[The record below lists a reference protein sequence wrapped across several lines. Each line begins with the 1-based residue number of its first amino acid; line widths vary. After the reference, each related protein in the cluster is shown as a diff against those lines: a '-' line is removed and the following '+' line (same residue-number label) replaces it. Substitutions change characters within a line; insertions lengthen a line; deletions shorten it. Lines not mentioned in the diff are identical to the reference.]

1 MSGVADSVVGML
13 VSRTGLSPVMVGR
26 GIELARLERLLQPT
40 GEPRVAL
47 VGGEAGVGKTRLVQ
61 ELLTGLPD
69 GTVVLAGQ
77 AEQGGPGRP
86 YQLLLEAVAPFVAGW
101 TRPPE
106 PLATREQALRLLLA
120 PVAPALAAAEP
131 DGQPTA
137 GHASPERT
145 FPSEALQRGA
155 VDLVR
160 HLTAPGPPWSCSRT
174 STGPTPRA

>member
-1 MSGVADSVVGML
+1 MADSVVVML

-26 GIELARLERLLQPT
+26 GMELARLERLLRRGAGPQ
-40 GEPRVAL
+40 VAL

-69 GTVVLAGQ
+69 GAVVLAGQ

-106 PLATREQALRLLLA
+106 PLATRDQALRL
-120 PVAPALAAAEP
+120 
-131 DGQPTA
+131 
-137 GHASPERT
+137 
-145 FPSEALQRGA
+145 
-155 VDLVR
+155 
-160 HLTAPGPPWSCSRT
+160 
-174 STGPTPRA
+174 